1 VGNLTGNV
9 TGFSAQIIR
18 ATITT
23 DAGHIPV
30 VIKQDAAEVIGR
42 EVIFYERFGAPIAVS
57 T

>member
-1 VGNLTGNV
+1 MGNLTGNV